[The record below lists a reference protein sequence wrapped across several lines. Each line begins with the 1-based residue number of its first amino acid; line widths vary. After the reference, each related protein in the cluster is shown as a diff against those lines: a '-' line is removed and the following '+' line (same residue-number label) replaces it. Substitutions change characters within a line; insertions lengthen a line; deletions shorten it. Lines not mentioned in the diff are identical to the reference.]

1 MVSLKLRKRLA
12 ASVLKCGKP
21 CWIHSDEGFSALVNW
36 PEKANWLH
44 GKGREREGER
54 GPMVSQRLLKLQ
66 KRLTASVL
74 KCGRGKVWLDPN
86 EANKISMATLD
97 SGPAAAVAPAPQ
109 ASGGAKKAKRG
120 AKKAKK
126 AVMFNSFVARI
137 SKLYK
142 FQLLDLVK

>member
-1 MVSLKLRKRLA
+1 
-12 ASVLKCGKP
+12 
-21 CWIHSDEGFSALVNW
+21 
-36 PEKANWLH
+36 
-44 GKGREREGER
+44 
-54 GPMVSQRLLKLQ
+54 MVSQRLLKLQ

-74 KCGRGKVWLDPN
+74 TCGRGKVWLDPN
-86 EANKISMATLD
+86 EAKEISMATLD